1 MQRQWTTGS
10 TKPTTTISEGA
21 RLRRIAGILALVAV
35 TLGVAA
41 VLHLTGNVTGSAPF
55 DADHAGIA
63 EAIIGIVL
71 LGGALVMFR
80 SPEQARAAGLVTSGF
95 AVAGFVVG
103 LSFTTR
109 GGHAP
114 DIAYHVVFLGVL
126 VASLVALVSAGT
138 SGAAPEKAGRQAPG
152 SPILN

>member
-1 MQRQWTTGS
+1 MSRTEPNTTF
-10 TKPTTTISEGA
+10 SEGA
-21 RLRRIAGILALVAV
+21 RLGRIAGVLGFVAV

-55 DADHAGIA
+55 DADHAGMA

-71 LGGALVMFR
+71 LGGAVVMVR
-80 SPEQARAAGLVTSGF
+80 SPTRARTAGLLTTGF
-95 AVAGFVVG
+95 AVIGFVVG

-114 DIAYHVVFLGVL
+114 DIAYHAIFLPVL
-126 VASLVALVSAGT
+126 VASLVALIRTDISA
-138 SGAAPEKAGRQAPG
+138 AAPEEPARPAPH
-152 SPILN
+152 SSVLS